1 MHSVGGRLLF
11 YRWPERHACLADA
24 PGDVHEVAQRCSR
37 AVVFFKIPHGYGR
50 GSSDPD
56 GPEDGTAC
64 AEYSLSAPTPEAA
77 AVAQL
82 RLRELLGAG
91 PALCK
96 TDSTGAPRA
105 AVAWV
110 EGGSPLQPVAG
121 RVLEL
126 MDLVDRGDRDV
137 VECLGRMVAKMKP
150 RLAGANKARRRCHM
164 DEQQVERALRQ
175 LRLDR
180 PSAPNALLRDVL
192 PVISQARL
200 LEQPRPP
207 LRSFAEALLDAES
220 ERAKY
225 NLRPGFGDPGQS
237 LQSAVPLLLEELSYE
252 AGATLR
258 SGKAQC
264 PRTAYLSAPPKG
276 RCARAAKGKG
286 KGRQKAR
293 KPNAPQVSKLV
304 MMKDRFELQCDLP
317 RSNGKLSAIWI
328 ARYDAV
334 EQWFSG
340 GWRHG
345 AKTPYALGVL
355 RMVASASPGGRQV
368 SVAPPVAALP
378 EQCDGHPVPV
388 PPVKP

>member
-50 GSSDPD
+50 GSNDPD

-126 MDLVDRGDRDV
+126 MDLVDRGERDV

-200 LEQPRPP
+200 LEQPRAPS
-207 LRSFAEALLDAES
+207 RSFAEALLDAES

-225 NLRPGFGDPGQS
+225 NLRPGFGNPGQS

-264 PRTAYLSAPPKG
+264 PRTAYLSAHAERGGALEDPRFAGYAARQHFERLPGRVARRRARRQSRARRGHAAGGEAVKQRRCRGDSGERLLRVRPKK
-276 RCARAAKGKG
+276 RRA
-286 KGRQKAR
+286 
-293 KPNAPQVSKLV
+293 
-304 MMKDRFELQCDLP
+304 
-317 RSNGKLSAIWI
+317 
-328 ARYDAV
+328 
-334 EQWFSG
+334 
-340 GWRHG
+340 G
-345 AKTPYALGVL
+345 A
-355 RMVASASPGGRQV
+355 
-368 SVAPPVAALP
+368 AA
-378 EQCDGHPVPV
+378 
-388 PPVKP
+388 